1 MRRGVLIIMVVSV
14 ILISCTRQE
23 SGVNFTYKTGYQEA
37 QEEIATGGFFWRP
50 DYEGYPWAEMK
61 NEVKG
66 IPETWTD
73 VLVKDL
79 VMDLDQFRYQ
89 SYKAGII
96 DKDDLDYYFKGELE
110 KTLRRRLSEKFLR
123 CYFYVARGKDETGT
137 TRYLIDSDNDHDFS
151 NNTPVSLLTG
161 EEWDKLSEEE
171 RREACVDIRVEV
183 KLNGKVRTLTI
194 PVRFVDWNGRGL
206 GWTAFFR
213 GEGTFL
219 GKKFLV
225 FPGSGLVFDYAT
237 FSYFQGPE
245 TYESFTEG
253 DLFEAGGDY
262 YRFQGADAST
272 MTIRLE
278 KQPEGG
284 PLLAA
289 QVGYTAPPFQGKEI
303 LSGDQ
308 RRLEDYRG
316 QYVYL
321 VFWSRTCPWC
331 VKEIPYIDEARRAMK
346 GKNIVFLGV
355 TQTREEEMKPFMQG
369 QGITLPTILSTPEN
383 DISGLYHIW
392 GIPHPLLIGPDGTV
406 LAMGGELRM
415 DRLLPKL
422 KEFIQEGNS

>member
-14 ILISCTRQE
+14 ILISCMRQE
-23 SGVNFTYKTGYQEA
+23 SGVNFTFKTGYHKA
-37 QEEIATGGFFWRP
+37 QAETVTGGLQWRP
-50 DYEGYPWAEMK
+50 DYEGYPWAGMK

-73 VLVKDL
+73 ILVKDV
-79 VMDLDQFRYQ
+79 VMNYDQFRYQ

-96 DKDDLDYYFKGELE
+96 DKDHLDYYFKGEPEEVLG
-110 KTLRRRLSEKFLR
+110 RRLSEKFLR

-137 TRYLIDSDNDHDFS
+137 IRYLIDSDNDHDFS

-161 EEWDKLSEEE
+161 EEWDRLSEKE
-171 RREACVDIRVEV
+171 RKEACINITVEA
-183 KLNGKVRTLTI
+183 KINGKIRTLTI
-194 PVRFVDWNGRGL
+194 PVIFLDWGGQSM
-206 GWTAFFR
+206 GWMVFFR

-219 GKKFLV
+219 GKKFLI
-225 FPGSGLVFDYAT
+225 FPGNGLAFDYAT
-237 FSYFQGPE
+237 FSYFQASK
-245 TYESFTEG
+245 TYENFTEG
-253 DLFEAGGDY
+253 DLFEAGGDH
-262 YRFQGADAST
+262 YRFQGADPST

-278 KQPEGG
+278 KQPAGK

-331 VKEIPYIDEARRAMK
+331 VKEIPYIDEARREMK
-346 GKNIVFLGV
+346 GENVVFLGV

-406 LAMGGELRM
+406 LAIGGELRM

-422 KEFIQEGNS
+422 KEFIQEDNS